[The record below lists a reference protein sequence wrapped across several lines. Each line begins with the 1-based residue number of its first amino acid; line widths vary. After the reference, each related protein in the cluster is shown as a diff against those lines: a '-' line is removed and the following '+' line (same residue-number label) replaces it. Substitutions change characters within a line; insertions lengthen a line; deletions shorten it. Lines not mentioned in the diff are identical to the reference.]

1 MANDIHEGF
10 HIIVVWCFNA
20 LEFGL
25 STLLSDNAFQKEH
38 VKVNIEIQCTTKS
51 LNVSHRS
58 CVCLLLKIPSP
69 MHNIARNSTM
79 NDLHDFT

>member
-38 VKVNIEIQCTTKS
+38 VKVNIQIQCATES
-51 LNVSHRS
+51 LNVSHRPRLS
-58 CVCLLLKIPSP
+58 LPLSQQILVHRFRVPTPKEYRLS
-69 MHNIARNSTM
+69 S
-79 NDLHDFT
+79 

>member
-38 VKVNIEIQCTTKS
+38 VKVNIEIQCTT
-51 LNVSHRS
+51 
-58 CVCLLLKIPSP
+58 
-69 MHNIARNSTM
+69 
-79 NDLHDFT
+79 